1 MHSLVDNV
9 IDAAVVV
16 AVAYVFYAAA
26 TEPVDPPPALEPLA
40 AVSTTCED
48 DRAACLESSPHAAM
62 PPARHAAYL
71 FLSSER
77 DEP

>member
-1 MHSLVDNV
+1 MNWLVDNV

-26 TEPVDPPPALEPLA
+26 TEPVDPPVPEPSA
-40 AVSTTCED
+40 AVSTACED
-48 DRAACLESSPHAAM
+48 SAAARPESSPSGPMPAHPRQAAF
-62 PPARHAAYL
+62 L
-71 FLSSER
+71 FLTSER